1 MAPPP
6 QAPTAPASRAALR
19 IVPWLFAASGC
30 AALVYQLVW
39 FQQLALVIGASTPSA
54 AVPGGAFVGVWCLR
68 AHFRTA
74 FFAAGRGNAATFGDL
89 VFAVAGA
96 CLCVLMFA
104 AGMVTL
110 ANAFSALTIANVLG
124 VATMHLIVR
133 RMPTARFD
141 RGFRACYRRL
151 GARLVWSLAGV
162 MTTNLQAQGIVL
174 LVAVVAGPAAY
185 APIAAMLV
193 FFVPL
198 RLLWSAVLNFIQP
211 RFAAHA
217 TRGDYTRVWRI
228 CVAWSLAHGLMT
240 FAYGACLYMLTAMLR
255 TPALEGSPVGLQI
268 GRAHV

>member
-1 MAPPP
+1 MC
-6 QAPTAPASRAALR
+6 SSDL
-19 IVPWLFAASGC
+19 
-30 AALVYQLVW
+30 
-39 FQQLALVIGASTPSA
+39 
-54 AVPGGAFVGVWCLR
+54 
-68 AHFRTA
+68 
-74 FFAAGRGNAATFGDL
+74 L

-240 FAYGACLYMLTAMLR
+240 FAYGACLYMLTPMLR
-255 TPALEGSPVGLQI
+255 DRKSTRLNSS
-268 GRAHV
+268 HT